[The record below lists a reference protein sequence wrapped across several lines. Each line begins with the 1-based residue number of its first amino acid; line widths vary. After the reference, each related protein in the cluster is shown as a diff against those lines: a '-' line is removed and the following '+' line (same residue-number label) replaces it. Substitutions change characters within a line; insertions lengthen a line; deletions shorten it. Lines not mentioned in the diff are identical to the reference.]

1 MKVPYFSAV
10 AVFLFL
16 LVQGMSL
23 AQPVVTIPLY
33 PTDIDSCTVIFDA
46 TKGNGELANVPPP
59 IYAHTGV
66 VTTESVSPADWKYV
80 IAGWSENTPKA
91 LMTPLGNNLYQI
103 KFKPSIRAFYDV
115 PAGEAIL
122 KLAFVFRNSDGSK
135 VGREADGGDIFWDVY
150 PSTVSVNITLPQN
163 NNLLLPAMTPIPV
176 AAVSPLADSMF
187 LFVNN
192 ILVKKVSG
200 TAISDTIPADNFG
213 HNWTKYWVSVRAKND
228 TAAAADSVSYTVI
241 PGPAVAELPAGL
253 ADGINYIDSSSVI
266 LSLYAPEKEF
276 CFAIGDFNDWQ
287 PDSLHYMNVTPA
299 GDRYWVGING
309 LEPGQ
314 EYVFQYLV
322 DGSLRI
328 ADPYADKVSDPNDQ
342 YIPSSTY
349 PGLIPYPSGKTTGI
363 AAVLQTSQ
371 IPYPWD
377 TSTFIPPQKSDLV
390 IYELLLRDFL
400 ASHDYPALED
410 TLDYLKRLG
419 INAIELMPVMEFE
432 GNESW
437 GYNPDFMFAPDKY
450 YGTKNA
456 LKHFIETA
464 HSKGIAV
471 ILDIVLNHQFGQSP
485 LVRLYWDAANNRPA
499 ANSPWFNVI
508 PKHPYNVGFDFN
520 HDSPDTKAFCKR
532 VLKYWISEY
541 HVDGFRFDLSK
552 GFTQVNS
559 YPDNVTL
566 WGQYDGNRVS
576 ILTGYL
582 IAMRTVKPDIILILE
597 HFADNT
603 EEKDLSD
610 DGMLL
615 WGNLNYN
622 YAEAAMGYTSG
633 GGSNFSWVSYKE
645 RGWFYPHLVGYMESH
660 DEERQMYKCVTW
672 GNSLAWYSTKDT
684 NTALQRIGMNA
695 SFFFTVPGP
704 KMIWEFGEL
713 GYDYSI
719 DYGGGRLAPKPPRWD
734 YRDEWRRGYLNNIFT
749 SLIGLKKNEEVFKTN
764 DFSMDVSGALKRIRL
779 NHPSMNAVVIGNFD
793 VLEGAL
799 VPGFQNTGTW
809 YDYFSGDS
817 ILVDDLTTM
826 VNLSPGEYHIY
837 TSRRL
842 QKPLFTGTGDPV
854 GPSPGDRRAL
864 VFPNPSAGILQVKTD
879 GIVAGLELYGIT
891 GRLQATSGSLSMDIS
906 DLSPGFYFLVI
917 RYTDGHTETL
927 KVVRN

>member
-1 MKVPYFSAV
+1 
-10 AVFLFL
+10 
-16 LVQGMSL
+16 
-23 AQPVVTIPLY
+23 
-33 PTDIDSCTVIFDA
+33 
-46 TKGNGELANVPPP
+46 
-59 IYAHTGV
+59 
-66 VTTESVSPADWKYV
+66 
-80 IAGWSENTPKA
+80 
-91 LMTPLGNNLYQI
+91 
-103 KFKPSIRAFYDV
+103 
-115 PAGEAIL
+115 
-122 KLAFVFRNSDGSK
+122 
-135 VGREADGGDIFWDVY
+135 
-150 PSTVSVNITLPQN
+150 
-163 NNLLLPAMTPIPV
+163 
-176 AAVSPLADSMF
+176 
-187 LFVNN
+187 
-192 ILVKKVSG
+192 
-200 TAISDTIPADNFG
+200 
-213 HNWTKYWVSVRAKND
+213 
-228 TAAAADSVSYTVI
+228 
-241 PGPAVAELPAGL
+241 
-253 ADGINYIDSSSVI
+253 
-266 LSLYAPEKEF
+266 
-276 CFAIGDFNDWQ
+276 
-287 PDSLHYMNVTPA
+287 MNVTPA
-299 GDRYWVGING
+299 GDRYWIGIGG

-314 EYVFQYLV
+314 EYIFQYFV
-322 DGSLRI
+322 DGSLKI

-342 YIPSSTY
+342 YIPSATY

-363 AAVLQTSQ
+363 AAVLQTAQ
-371 IPYPWD
+371 TPYPWD
-377 TSTFIPPQKSDLV
+377 TSTFIPPQKTDLV

-400 ASHDYPALED
+400 ASHDYSALED

-450 YGTKNA
+450 YGTKDA

-508 PKHPYNVGFDFN
+508 PKHPYNVGYDFN

-532 VLKYWISEY
+532 VLNYWITEY

-559 YPDNVTL
+559 YPDNVGL

-576 ILTGYL
+576 ILNGYL
-582 IAMRTVKPDIILILE
+582 ISMRSVKPDIILILE
-597 HFADNT
+597 HFAENT
-603 EEKDLSD
+603 EEEDLSN

-615 WGNLNYN
+615 WGNMNYN
-622 YAEAAMGYTSG
+622 YAEAAMGYNSG

-672 GNSLAWYSTKDT
+672 GNSTAWYSTKDT

-719 DYGGGRLAPKPPRWD
+719 EYGGGRLAPKPPRWD
-734 YRDEWRRGYLNNIFT
+734 YQDEWRRGYLNNIFT

-779 NHPSMNAVVIGNFD
+779 NHPSMNMVVIGNFD
-793 VLEGAL
+793 VTEGAM

-817 ILVDDLTTM
+817 LLVDDLAEM
-826 VNLSPGEYHIY
+826 VALSPGEYHIY
-837 TSRRL
+837 SSKRL
-842 QKPLFTGTGDPV
+842 QKPVFTGTGDPS
-854 GPSPGDRRAL
+854 GLFPGNGRAV
-864 VFPNPSAGILQVKTD
+864 VFPNPSAGILQVRTD
-879 GIVAGLELYGIT
+879 GMVSGLELYSIT
-891 GRLQATSGSLSMDIS
+891 GRMVVKPGSVSMIDMS
-906 DLSPGFYFLVI
+906 ELPSGFYFLLI